1 MSMHLNARGMK
12 VAQQLEDHADRY
24 RVGLSLSTQGVR
36 IIDAGIAAP
45 GGLEAGLMLARIC
58 LADLGQV
65 SLHPGTIAGCP
76 LVQVST
82 DFPVAA
88 CLASQYAGWQVSV
101 GKYFAMGSGPMR
113 AASGREE
120 LYKNIGLTE
129 IAHAAVG
136 VLETG
141 TIPNDDVALDITSKC
156 NVSQEH
162 LTLVVAP
169 TTSIAGE
176 LQVVARS
183 VETCLHKLHELKFDV
198 TQVRHGYGTAPLCPV
213 AKKTVAA
220 IGRTNDAILYGGQ
233 VTLWVECEDDTI
245 ATVGPK
251 VPSSAS
257 SDYGVP
263 FAELFQKV
271 GCDFYKI
278 DPLLFSP
285 AQVTFHNLKTGRSQ
299 SFGTVNPELL
309 LKSFAS

>member
-1 MSMHLNARGMK
+1 MSMHLNARGLK
-12 VAQQLEDHADRY
+12 LAQRLDDHADQY
-24 RVGLSLSTQGVR
+24 SVRVSHSTQGTR
-36 IIDAGIAAP
+36 IIDAGIHAQ
-45 GGLEAGLMLARIC
+45 GGLEAGMMLARIC
-58 LADLGQV
+58 LADLAQV
-65 SLHPGTIAGCP
+65 SLQAGSLAGCP
-76 LVQVST
+76 LVQMNT

-101 GKYFAMGSGPMR
+101 AKYFAMGSGPMR

-120 LYKNIGLTE
+120 LFKTIGLTE
-129 IAHAAVG
+129 VVHAAVG

-162 LTLVVAP
+162 MTLVVAP
-169 TTSIAGE
+169 TTSIAGT

-198 TQVRHGYGTAPLCPV
+198 KQIRNGYGVAPLPPV
-213 AKKTVAA
+213 ANKTIAA
-220 IGRTNDAILYGGQ
+220 IGKTNDAILYGGQ
-233 VTLWVECEDDTI
+233 VTLWVECEDDLL
-245 ATVGPK
+245 AELGPR

-263 FAELFQKV
+263 FAELFQRV
-271 GCDFYKI
+271 GGDFYKI

-285 AQVTFHNLKTGRSQ
+285 AQVTFHNLKTGRTHT
-299 SFGTVNPELL
+299 FGQVNPDLL
-309 LKSFAS
+309 MKSFSS

>member
-12 VAQQLEDHADRY
+12 LAQILEDHSDRY
-24 RVGLSLSTQGVR
+24 RVQLSQTTQGTR
-36 IIDAGIAAP
+36 IIDAGIQAS
-45 GGLEAGLMLARIC
+45 GGLEAGLMLARLC

-65 SLHPGTIAGCP
+65 SLHPGGMVGCP
-76 LVQVST
+76 LVQVSS
-82 DFPVAA
+82 DFPIAA

-120 LYKNIGLTE
+120 LFKTIGLTE

-136 VLETG
+136 VLETN

-162 LTLVVAP
+162 MTLVVAP
-169 TTSIAGE
+169 TSSIAGT
-176 LQVVARS
+176 LQVVARC

-198 TQVRHGYGTAPLCPV
+198 MQVRYGYGTAPMPPV
-213 AKKTVAA
+213 ARKTVPA

-233 VTLWVECEDDTI
+233 VTLWVDCEDDVI
-245 ATVGPK
+245 ADIGPK
-251 VPSSAS
+251 VPSSSS

-271 GCDFYKI
+271 GGDFYKI

-285 AQVTFHNLKTGRSQ
+285 AQVKFHNLKTGRSQ
-299 SFGTVNPELL
+299 SFGAINTEML

>member
-1 MSMHLNARGMK
+1 MSMHLNARGLK
-12 VAQQLEDHADRY
+12 LAQRLDDHADQY
-24 RVGLSLSTQGVR
+24 RVLVSHTTQGIR
-36 IIDAGIAAP
+36 IIDAGIQAP
-45 GGLEAGLMLARIC
+45 GGLDAGIMLARIC
-58 LADLGQV
+58 LADLAQV
-65 SLHPGTIAGCP
+65 SLQAGSLAGCP

-120 LYKNIGLTE
+120 LFKTIGLTE
-129 IAHAAVG
+129 VVHAAVG

-162 LTLVVAP
+162 MTLVVAP
-169 TTSIAGE
+169 TTSTAGT

-198 TQVRHGYGTAPLCPV
+198 KQIRSGYGVAPLPPV
-213 AKKTVAA
+213 ANKTIAA
-220 IGRTNDAILYGGQ
+220 IGKTNDAILYGGQ
-233 VTLWVECEDDTI
+233 VTLWVECDDDVL
-245 ATVGPK
+245 AELGPR

-263 FAELFQKV
+263 FAELFQRV
-271 GCDFYKI
+271 GGDFYKI

-285 AQVTFHNLKTGRSQ
+285 AQVTFHNLKTGRTHT
-299 SFGTVNPELL
+299 FGQVNPDLL
-309 LKSFAS
+309 MKSLSS